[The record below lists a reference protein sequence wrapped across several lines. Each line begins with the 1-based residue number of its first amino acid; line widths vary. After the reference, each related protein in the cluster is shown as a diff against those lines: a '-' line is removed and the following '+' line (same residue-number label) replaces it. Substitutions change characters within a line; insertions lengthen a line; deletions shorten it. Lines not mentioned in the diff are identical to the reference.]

1 MSGDKIIFNPTS
13 PISIYVGIV
22 IINVSMKN
30 DVIDS
35 VLIELFSIDMIDFIL
50 FLCKNT
56 NSEEIKLPCIPEY
69 CHVTHFLKITRLNEL
84 PTKPKLH

>member
-35 VLIELFSIDMIDFIL
+35 VLIELFLIDMIDF
-50 FLCKNT
+50 FNFMK
-56 NSEEIKLPCIPEY
+56 KY
-69 CHVTHFLKITRLNEL
+69 
-84 PTKPKLH
+84 